1 MPAAAESLVLVAS
14 VMWVVAVVV
23 AAWQPLVGCAV
34 AVCQLGGS
42 GVHHPVTVV
51 GCCSFSGGG
60 GCG

>member
-1 MPAAAESLVLVAS
+1 MPAAAESLVLAAS
-14 VMWVVAVVV
+14 VVWVVAGVA

-34 AVCQLGGS
+34 AVCQLGRS
-42 GVHHPVTVV
+42 GVRHRVTVV